1 MPRYIRVAD
10 SSEVPPG
17 SAKACVVDGRQVALF
32 NVEGAFYALENICPH
47 QGAPLTDGYLE
58 GPLLTCSWHAW
69 CFDVRTGKMSL
80 ADISV
85 IPTFEVRVNG
95 TEIRVRSEPRA

>member
-1 MPRYIRVAD
+1 MARYIRVAD
-10 SSEVPPG
+10 SSEISPG
-17 SAKACVVDGRQVALF
+17 SAIACVVEGRQVGLF
-32 NVEGAFYALENICPH
+32 NVEGTFYALENVCPH

-95 TEIRVRSEPRA
+95 TDISVSSEPRA

>member
-10 SSEVPPG
+10 SSEISPG
-17 SAKACVVDGRQVALF
+17 GAIACVVEGRPVGLF
-32 NVEGAFYALENICPH
+32 NVEGTFYALENVCPH

-95 TEIRVRSEPRA
+95 TDISVSSEPRA